1 MKDLFKNLKY
11 TYNYIKNQKKDF
23 AVYIFVEILS
33 VICSLLLPI
42 LSAKI
47 IINLSLGNFKEIIEF
62 ALIIFVIQMLYN
74 VIHFFESKSMQKIF
88 RETLYKMQ
96 KDVSNEILRLD
107 NETLDKNGSGV
118 FIQRMTND
126 TSRISDFINDLISLM
141 SGFVAR
147 IGIFGAIFII
157 NKKAFVFSLFYVI
170 VLYLVDDIRT
180 KKYIEK
186 DKVFRKEKEKI
197 SSFIGEIVRGARDI
211 KMLNAEESFKEEL
224 NKKVYKYNQK
234 AYEMSIPTRIYNF
247 IGGTIRD
254 IFDLSLIVML
264 VILIKENEITIA
276 SALVINNYV
285 TRIGD
290 ISYYLGRLLESSKD
304 FNLSA
309 SRIYSLL
316 EGNEFTKEKFGN
328 KHIDKVN
335 GTFEFKNVNF
345 KYDKNYVLKNMSFKI
360 KENETVAFVGKSGVG
375 KSTVFSL
382 LCKMYEANSGK
393 ILIDNININELDK
406 DSIRG
411 NMTIISQNPYIFNLS
426 IKDNL
431 KLVKSNVTDKEIKKA
446 CKIAC
451 LDDFIM
457 TLPKKYNTIVGEGGV
472 TLSGGQKQRLAIARA
487 LLQETEIILFDEA
500 TSALDNETQKQI
512 QEAINNM
519 KGTYTIL
526 IIAHRLST
534 IINSDKILVMDD
546 GKIVAEGKHNEL
558 LKKCKAYKE
567 LYNSEIKK

>member
-11 TYNYIKNQKKDF
+11 TYNYIKNQKKDL

>member
-74 VIHFFESKSMQKIF
+74 VIHFFESKCMQKIF